1 MAATEKTDWKVT
13 VILDRQALVEDIAK
27 LAKILAQQRVS
38 VLVSASS
45 GEDAEVAARKHI
57 QQYMAIPEAYLKTLH
72 PRRLPT

>member
-1 MAATEKTDWKVT
+1 MVATEKTDYKVT

-27 LAKILAQQRVS
+27 LAKILARQRVF

-45 GEDAEVAARKHI
+45 GEDAEVVARKHI
-57 QQYMAIPEAYLKTLH
+57 QQYMAIPEVYLKTLR